1 MARFV
6 QHEPCPKCGSRDNL
20 GRYDDGGATCFGCGY
35 YEPPT
40 HAPPR
45 RMAEETHEETS
56 IPKMPDDT
64 GNSFS
69 EAAVA
74 WLSQYYVSV
83 PDAIQAGFRWSESRQ
98 QLIFLLEDG
107 CWQARNFSKGG
118 TNEAKRSKYFTA
130 GNVNDSI
137 RLYYHHAGVSGG
149 IVQPREPVLLP
160 QSTETLTIVED
171 CVSAYRVSTSVS
183 DAMPVLG
190 SHVATK
196 KLVRLA
202 HMYDTL
208 VFWLDSDKLTEA
220 RKMARQA
227 QLLGLSASV
236 IHTELD
242 PKCYTNE
249 QIKEFL
255 Q

>member
-6 QHEPCPKCGSRDNL
+6 EHQPCPNCGSRDNF
-20 GRYDDGGATCFGCGY
+20 GRYDDGGGFCFGCKKW
-35 YEPPT
+35 EPPT

-45 RMAEETHEETS
+45 VFKEQEHEEST

-64 GNSFS
+64 GCAFS

-74 WLSQYYVSV
+74 WLAQYHIDI
-83 PDAIQAGFRWSESRQ
+83 PHAIQAGYRWSESRQ

-107 CWQARNFSKGG
+107 CWQARNFNKG
-118 TNEAKRSKYFTA
+118 KSKYFTA
-130 GNVNDSI
+130 GNVNDLI
-137 RLYYHHAGVSGG
+137 KIYLTTEIQNSGELFDG
-149 IVQPREPVLLP
+149 NRKERALVV
-160 QSTETLTIVED
+160 VED
-171 CVSAYRVSTSVS
+171 CVSAFRVSTTGT

-190 SHVATK
+190 SHVATR

-202 HMYDTL
+202 HMYGSVT
-208 VFWLDSDKLTEA
+208 FWLDSDKLTEA
-220 RKMARQA
+220 RAMARQS
-227 QLLGLSASV
+227 QLLGLSAKV
-236 IHTELD
+236 VHTELD

-255 Q
+255 K